1 LCLETNTH
9 FVIPEKVAET
19 QKFNGFLQRK
29 ARKEERLKS
38 GNKTTRPRF
47 GLKKKRVPY
56 FPQRNPRNPAFLQS
70 SQPQLLYHLIFFA
83 MFSVR
88 AARLCRGSVKSFSD
102 AAAAKVAQA
111 PKVVAQA
118 PKVATP
124 AAPVAAATSGVST
137 LGQRLSSCLVG
148 MAIGYR

>member
-1 LCLETNTH
+1 M
-9 FVIPEKVAET
+9 IPEKVKET
-19 QKFNGFLQRK
+19 PKFNGFLQRK

-38 GNKTTRPRF
+38 GNKTTRPWF
-47 GLKKKRVPY
+47 GLKKKRVPS
-56 FPQRNPRNPAFLQS
+56 FTSQEEQILLSIPQHKHS
-70 SQPQLLYHLIFFA
+70 CSKLYHLIFFE

-88 AARLCRGSVKSFSD
+88 GARLCRGSVKSFSD